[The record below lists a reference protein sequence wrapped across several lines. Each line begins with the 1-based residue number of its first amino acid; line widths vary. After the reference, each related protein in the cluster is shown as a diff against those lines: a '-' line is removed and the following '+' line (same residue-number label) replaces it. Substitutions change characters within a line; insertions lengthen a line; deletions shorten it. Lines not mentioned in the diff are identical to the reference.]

1 MSQER
6 EHREKRIEKGNKKR
20 TKKRP
25 GPDEHVKKA
34 IARAEEALLDSLTP
48 TVIRGLNHFQRK
60 FVQRHFE
67 QNQEFQ
73 TKMYKENSDVI
84 VKVYPV
90 GKLRRLS
97 TIPATSRLTRIVSL
111 PMDLHSLSA
120 VSTVSSEVPKP
131 FTISTALIMGTGLK
145 KWVPAT

>member
-1 MSQER
+1 M
-6 EHREKRIEKGNKKR
+6 
-20 TKKRP
+20 
-25 GPDEHVKKA
+25 KKA

-90 GKLRRLS
+90 GKLRRLTEQKTQEVLMKGKPEILPPMGAFERFVVHDYLKEREGVRTES
-97 TIPATSRLTRIVSL
+97 FGEGPDRHVEIHPLFGRSPKKAKRKLTR
-111 PMDLHSLSA
+111 
-120 VSTVSSEVPKP
+120 
-131 FTISTALIMGTGLK
+131 
-145 KWVPAT
+145 